1 VSTRITVIKGLVVST
16 FFCGIVH
23 AQQAVPPPAQCP
35 VLSSLASSKVKYK
48 DEEKIV
54 IWFWNQGTKTTHGI
68 EFQLILLDA
77 AGNHYPA
84 SQRYIATGDTK
95 PNSGD
100 VVMYPAKNE
109 QELLGGEWENIEG
122 IEVYV
127 TSIMFADATTW
138 KPKRGAVC
146 KTAFTNSNYVKEME
160 KRGKIMDAKMKA
172 WRKKWNREH
181 PDNQIPELE
190 PNKP

>member
-95 PNSGD
+95 PNTQIQQQEPKKPWRLRLLTNRIPRL
-100 VVMYPAKNE
+100 VLPA
-109 QELLGGEWENIEG
+109 IF
-122 IEVYV
+122 
-127 TSIMFADATTW
+127 SM
-138 KPKRGAVC
+138 KPRRRI
-146 KTAFTNSNYVKEME
+146 TIY
-160 KRGKIMDAKMKA
+160 
-172 WRKKWNREH
+172 
-181 PDNQIPELE
+181 
-190 PNKP
+190 